1 MFFIVIFQFSSARTA
16 SQGMT
21 VSAPSNQNLTAS
33 ASAKATASQKE
44 TIIPW
49 LRARIESLR
58 SAAGLSQ

>member
-1 MFFIVIFQFSSARTA
+1 MFFIVIFQFSSARAA

-21 VSAPSNQNLTAS
+21 VSAPSNQNLMAS

-49 LRARIESLR
+49 LRA
-58 SAAGLSQ
+58 